1 MTDALAIFDD
11 APHGLTCCRVC
22 SAASGFQVGCVPAV
36 PISLWPTSAPPHPA
50 FDLELFVCKSC
61 GHLQLQTMTADF
73 VSRFY
78 EDGIFVEDNSAGH
91 DQRLL
96 ALKGHFGEDSL
107 VGSKILDVGG
117 GNNPFV
123 GRIKEAK
130 ERWISDIVVSKI
142 AAAQADWAVA
152 GNFSTADLPDAAFDV
167 VTLFHTLE
175 HFAEPSRAVERLS
188 QVVRP
193 SGLALI
199 EVPNAEGFI
208 RAVPHYGVFHQHQS
222 YFHRATLD
230 GLMGRFGF
238 DRVHLFREDTVL
250 LAAYQR
256 RSGAMEMPADIDLDS
271 GLIIGELR
279 QRIIESIDKTLRK
292 KLGSARRIA
301 VYGAGGSTTMFLTL
315 LPWLRA
321 RVIGVFDRDV
331 GKHGRY
337 VPGTA
342 VRVGP
347 PDQVD
352 ACEADA
358 VVFLSTKLFE
368 SLAQNYVT
376 PAFDADAVFASIG
389 QQESVAG
396 SNQTEGGAKDDVG

>member
-1 MTDALAIFDD
+1 MTDTLAILAN
-11 APHGLTCCRVC
+11 APHGLTRCRVC
-22 SAASGFQVGCVPAV
+22 RAASDCQVGRVPAV
-36 PISLWPTSAPPHPA
+36 PISLWPTGAPPHPA

-61 GHLQLQTMTADF
+61 GHLQLQTMTPDF

-78 EDGIFVEDNSAGH
+78 EDGIFVEDNSEGH

-96 ALKGHFGEDSL
+96 AFKDHFGEDSL
-107 VGSKILDVGG
+107 VGGRVLDVGG

-123 GRIKEAK
+123 GRIEEAK
-130 ERWISDIVVSKI
+130 ERWISDIVVSDI
-142 AAAQADWAVA
+142 AAAQADRTVA
-152 GNFSTADLPDAAFDV
+152 GNFSTADLPEAAFDV

-175 HFAEPSRAVERLS
+175 HFAEPDRAVERLAR
-188 QVVRP
+188 VVRP
-193 SGLALI
+193 GGLALI

-222 YFHRATLD
+222 YFHRAALD

-238 DRVHLFREDTVL
+238 DRAHLFREDAVL
-250 LAAYQR
+250 LAAYRR
-256 RSGAMEMPADIDLDS
+256 RSDAMAIPAKIDLDS
-271 GLIIGELR
+271 GVMIGELR
-279 QRIIESIDKTLRK
+279 QRMIESIDRMLREK
-292 KLGSARRIA
+292 IESVQRIA

-321 RVIGVFDRDV
+321 RVVGVFDRDV

-342 VRVGP
+342 IRVEP

-352 ACEADA
+352 ACKAD
-358 VVFLSTKLFE
+358 VVIFLSTKLFE
-368 SLAQNYVT
+368 FLAPNYVT
-376 PAFDADAVFASIG
+376 PAFDAGAILTLVG
-389 QQESVAG
+389 RQQSVAG
-396 SNQTEGGAKDDVG
+396 LTRTDGRSKADVG